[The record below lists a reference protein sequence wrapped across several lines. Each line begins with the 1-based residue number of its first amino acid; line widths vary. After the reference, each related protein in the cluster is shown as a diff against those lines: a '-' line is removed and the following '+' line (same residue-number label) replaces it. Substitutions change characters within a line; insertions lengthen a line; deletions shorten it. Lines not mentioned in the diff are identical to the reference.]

1 MTFYYAERGE
11 RLPASLEGH
20 EKRLSRLEKKDE
32 HYEERFSRLHKKIDE
47 NEKKSEEETRKIF
60 DALDDIKTGQHSQ
73 ELVNQKMNFTL
84 DSINRERELDQ
95 ETKKENRQD
104 MKKLK
109 YWMLGLIGTLGTSLL
124 LALIRTWLG
133 I

>member
-1 MTFYYAERGE
+1 M
-11 RLPASLEGH
+11 PASLEGH

-60 DALDDIKTGQHSQ
+60 DALDDIKNGQHSQ

-84 DSINRERELDQ
+84 DSINRERELDK
-95 ETKKENRQD
+95 EAKKESRND
-104 MKKLK
+104 MKKIK
-109 YWMLGLIGTLGTSLL
+109 YWSLGLIGTVATSLVV
-124 LALIRTWLG
+124 AAIRMWIG